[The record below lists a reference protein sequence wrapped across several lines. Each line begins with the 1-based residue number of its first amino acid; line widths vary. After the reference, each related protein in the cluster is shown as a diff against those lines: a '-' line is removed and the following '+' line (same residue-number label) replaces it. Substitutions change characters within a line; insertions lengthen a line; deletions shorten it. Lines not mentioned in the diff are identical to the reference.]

1 MIKKNIIVLHTI
13 TSIKMSLSRLG
24 DDMGGIELSAPTLS
38 PETVRL
44 MQLALYY
51 DFVLFNMQQKPFG
64 VLLVLGGGAIMNT
77 ERGTI
82 QRMYAGTNT
91 VGELHNALV
100 DCLTDKKNC
109 NDKTINDILR
119 DNVDYLKET
128 LYVPSKIAEFKG
140 RGKTTPAELYDL
152 LNPGD
157 GDINVAIQNAASKI
171 KALASSTVP
180 YLGDEVFT
188 LISNGA
194 AVEFLDQ
201 VTVEAMRSILANTN
215 QGGRTRRRQR
225 RRGTKRRG
233 TKRHNRRG
241 RTRRH

>member
-1 MIKKNIIVLHTI
+1 
-13 TSIKMSLSRLG
+13 MSLS

-51 DFVLFNMQQKPFG
+51 DFVLYNMQQKPFR
-64 VLLVLGGGAIMNT
+64 VLLVSGGGAIKND

-82 QRMYAGTNT
+82 QKFQYARLNI
-91 VGELHNALV
+91 VKEIHDALV
-100 DCLTDKKNC
+100 DCLIDKKKC
-109 NDKTINDILR
+109 NDENISQILR
-119 DNVDYLKET
+119 DNVDYLKDT

-140 RGKTTPAELYDL
+140 REKTTPAELFDL

-157 GDINVAIQNAASKI
+157 GDINTAIQNAASKI
-171 KALASSTVP
+171 KVFAPSAVP
-180 YLGDEVFT
+180 YLGDEVFK

-194 AVEFLDQ
+194 AAQILDAA
-201 VTVEAMRSILANTN
+201 TVEAMRSILANTN
-215 QGGRTRRRQR
+215 QGGRTRRRRRGAQR
-225 RRGTKRRG
+225 RRGTKRH
-233 TKRHNRRG
+233 TRRSCKNKK

>member
-1 MIKKNIIVLHTI
+1 
-13 TSIKMSLSRLG
+13 MSLS

-51 DFVLFNMQQKPFG
+51 DFVLFEMQQKPFR
-64 VLLVLGGGAIMNT
+64 VLLVSGGGAMTNE

-82 QRMYAGTNT
+82 QKFQFAGLNT
-91 VGELHNALV
+91 VKELHTALV
-100 DCLTDKKNC
+100 DCLNDKKKC
-109 NDKTINDILR
+109 NDKNISEILR
-119 DNVDYLKET
+119 DNVDYLKDT

-157 GDINVAIQNAASKI
+157 GDINAAIQNAASKI
-171 KALASSTVP
+171 KAFAPSTVP
-180 YLGDEVFT
+180 YLVDDKVFK
-188 LISNGA
+188 LISSGA
-194 AVEFLDQ
+194 AAQFLDDE
-201 VTVEAMRSILANTN
+201 TVAAMRSILANTN
-215 QGGRTRRRQR
+215 QGGRTRRR
-225 RRGTKRRG
+225 RRGAQRRRG
-233 TKRHNRRG
+233 TKRHNRRSCKNKK

>member
-1 MIKKNIIVLHTI
+1 
-13 TSIKMSLSRLG
+13 MSLSELG

-51 DFVLFNMQQKPFG
+51 DFVLFNMPQKPFR
-64 VLLVLGGGAIMNT
+64 VLLVSGGGAIQND

-82 QRMYAGTNT
+82 QKFQFARLNT
-91 VGELHNALV
+91 VKELHAALV
-100 DCLTDKKNC
+100 DCLNDKKKC
-109 NDKTINDILR
+109 NDKNISEILR
-119 DNVDYLKET
+119 DNVDYLKDT

-157 GDINVAIQNAASKI
+157 GDINTAIQNAASKI
-171 KALASSTVP
+171 KAFAPSTVP
-180 YLGDEVFT
+180 YLGDDEVFK
-188 LISNGA
+188 LISSGA
-194 AVEFLDQ
+194 AAQFLDDE
-201 VTVEAMRSILANTN
+201 TVAAMRSILANTN
-215 QGGRTRRRQR
+215 QGGRTRRRRGAQR
-225 RRGTKRRG
+225 RGAQRRG
-233 TKRHNRRG
+233 TKRHTRRSCKNKK

>member
-1 MIKKNIIVLHTI
+1 
-13 TSIKMSLSRLG
+13 MSLSGLG

-51 DFVLFNMQQKPFG
+51 DFVLFEMQQKPFR
-64 VLLVLGGGAIMNT
+64 VLLVSGGGAMTNE

-82 QRMYAGTNT
+82 QKIQFAGLNT
-91 VGELHNALV
+91 VKELHTALV
-100 DCLTDKKNC
+100 DCLNDKKKC
-109 NDKTINDILR
+109 NDKSISEILR
-119 DNVDYLKET
+119 DSVDYLKDT

-157 GDINVAIQNAASKI
+157 GDINTAIQNAASKI
-171 KALASSTVP
+171 KAFAPSTVP
-180 YLGDEVFT
+180 YLVDDKVFK
-188 LISNGA
+188 LISSGA
-194 AVEFLDQ
+194 AAQFLDDE
-201 VTVEAMRSILANTN
+201 TVAAMRSILATN
-215 QGGRTRRRQR
+215 QGGRTRRRRGGAQR
-225 RRGTKRRG
+225 RRGTKRH
-233 TKRHNRRG
+233 TRRSCKNKK

>member
-1 MIKKNIIVLHTI
+1 
-13 TSIKMSLSRLG
+13 MSLSVLG

-51 DFVLFNMQQKPFG
+51 DFVLFNMPQKPFR
-64 VLLVLGGGAIMNT
+64 VLLVSGGGAIKNE

-82 QRMYAGTNT
+82 QKIQFARLNT
-91 VGELHNALV
+91 VDEVHNALV
-100 DCLTDKKNC
+100 DCLTDKKKC
-109 NDKTINDILR
+109 NDNTISSPLR

-157 GDINVAIQNAASKI
+157 GDINAAIQNAVSKI
-171 KALASSTVP
+171 KQYITVP

-188 LISNGA
+188 LISSGA
-194 AVEFLDQ
+194 AAQFLDDA
-201 VTVEAMRSILANTN
+201 TVAAMRSILANTN
-215 QGGRTRRRQR
+215 QGGRTRRRRGGAQR
-225 RRGTKRRG
+225 RGAQRRG
-233 TKRHNRRG
+233 TKRHNRRSCKNKK